1 MVAAGFCVNSRGGA
15 FENGKARPIQDKV
28 VVARKYFE
36 LEENLLAGQS
46 ISVLSLA
53 NACSVSWKFAKK
65 VVGEIE
71 NGQLIDP
78 RTTVSGQKRGRALTL
93 TDGDGFYL
101 LHLRK
106 LNNRFTLRDYAYRLA
121 VDRGT
126 FVSRTSF
133 VNGSEPH
140 FLSRAA

>member
-1 MVAAGFCVNSRGGA
+1 M
-15 FENGKARPIQDKV
+15 
-28 VVARKYFE
+28 VARKYFE

-53 NACSVSWKFAKK
+53 NACSISWKFAKK

-78 RTTVSGQKRGRALTL
+78 RMTVSGQKRGRALTL

-101 LHLRK
+101 LL
-106 LNNRFTLRDYAYRLA
+106 LNLCTIFV
-121 VDRGT
+121 VD
-126 FVSRTSF
+126 VK
-133 VNGSEPH
+133 VV
-140 FLSRAA
+140 